1 MSKMESIVKKI
12 FSLLGLE
19 IRWSSPKH
27 PAQGLLIKDPIQQ
40 NSLEI
45 LNKFYSNPKIVK
57 EYLNPER
64 ITFYHEI
71 INILCDKGIIF
82 NQKNVADIGCGTGHL
97 LKFLREKNDVANLVG
112 FEYSGAALKI
122 AKETCPK
129 ASFFQFDIYKG
140 SSQKF
145 DVLFC
150 TEVLEHLLFPDK
162 ALKNILKMI
171 ANNGTLLVTV
181 PNGRTDTYKGH
192 INFWSPESWKVFIET
207 NCEGFSCDIG
217 LTKDS
222 GANYAIIQQNTCG
235 ESID

>member
-19 IRWSSPKH
+19 IRWSSPNH

-129 ASFFQFDIYKG
+129 ASFFQFDIYIK
-140 SSQKF
+140 Q
-145 DVLFC
+145 V
-150 TEVLEHLLFPDK
+150 H
-162 ALKNILKMI
+162 KNLMCFFAPKYWNICCFRIK
-171 ANNGTLLVTV
+171 
-181 PNGRTDTYKGH
+181 P
-192 INFWSPESWKVFIET
+192 
-207 NCEGFSCDIG
+207 
-217 LTKDS
+217 
-222 GANYAIIQQNTCG
+222 
-235 ESID
+235 